1 MLAPGLDSP
10 GLCAG
15 RLPAITL
22 AKLTEEKM
30 EFLALLYILVYIISG
45 FLVARRVL
53 PEGGVGGTALGLAA
67 GLAMLMWLPALFS
80 FVLGF
85 TVLSQLLAVALCA
98 LIGLFAALF
107 RRTRTRLS
115 RPGRFKPDWRAVTV
129 CAPLVLLIW
138 VLMFNHIITPASDG
152 SLHSGQSTFGDM
164 CMHLGFITS
173 ISVQQT
179 FPPEYS
185 IMPGA
190 DVGYP
195 FLCDSVSST
204 FYTLGCSLR
213 FSALL
218 PMFYA
223 AAAVVVGVYWLFETW
238 LGRGKASV
246 LATYLFFIGGGFGF
260 AYLFDLWKVNG
271 AENWS
276 GLMHGFY
283 ETPTNQTSLGLRWVN
298 PIADMLVPQRAT
310 LFGWALLF
318 PALALLYRASIGR
331 ETRLFLPLG
340 ALAGCMPLVHT
351 HSFLAL
357 GVISLFLL
365 CAEYARQ
372 FRRPEPGWRR
382 RLLSFAG
389 YGLLAVIIAAPQLVA
404 FTFRQAG
411 SGGFLRL
418 HWNWANELYSWLWFY
433 IKNLG
438 LIFILLLPAFI
449 CARRESKLFY
459 GGALLLW
466 AISEFVVFQPNTYD
480 NNKLLFVWFALSCG
494 LVSEYA
500 CGIWDRL
507 SSGADKPRRL
517 SNAALAF
524 ICAFAVFTS
533 GALTLAR
540 EYVSGD
546 HLGLSGFVESG
557 YQVVGAEQV
566 ELAEYINTNTPADA
580 VFMTATNHN
589 NAVAMLTGRSIVCG
603 SPSFLYYH
611 GLDYST
617 RELDLTLAYEQP
629 EANFKRVSA
638 AYSVDYVLISS
649 YERGSYDIDEEWFA
663 ANLECVFENPECR
676 LYAVK

>member
-1 MLAPGLDSP
+1 M
-10 GLCAG
+10 
-15 RLPAITL
+15 
-22 AKLTEEKM
+22 
-30 EFLALLYILVYIISG
+30 
-45 FLVARRVL
+45 
-53 PEGGVGGTALGLAA
+53 
-67 GLAMLMWLPALFS
+67 
-80 FVLGF
+80 
-85 TVLSQLLAVALCA
+85 
-98 LIGLFAALF
+98 
-107 RRTRTRLS
+107 
-115 RPGRFKPDWRAVTV
+115 
-129 CAPLVLLIW
+129 
-138 VLMFNHIITPASDG
+138 
-152 SLHSGQSTFGDM
+152 
-164 CMHLGFITS
+164 
-173 ISVQQT
+173 
-179 FPPEYS
+179 
-185 IMPGA
+185 
-190 DVGYP
+190 
-195 FLCDSVSST
+195 
-204 FYTLGCSLR
+204 
-213 FSALL
+213 
-218 PMFYA
+218 
-223 AAAVVVGVYWLFETW
+223 
-238 LGRGKASV
+238 
-246 LATYLFFIGGGFGF
+246 
-260 AYLFDLWKVNG
+260 
-271 AENWS
+271 
-276 GLMHGFY
+276 
-283 ETPTNQTSLGLRWVN
+283 
-298 PIADMLVPQRAT
+298 
-310 LFGWALLF
+310 
-318 PALALLYRASIGR
+318 
-331 ETRLFLPLG
+331 
-340 ALAGCMPLVHT
+340 
-351 HSFLAL
+351 
-357 GVISLFLL
+357 
-365 CAEYARQ
+365 
-372 FRRPEPGWRR
+372 
-382 RLLSFAG
+382 
-389 YGLLAVIIAAPQLVA
+389 A

-617 RELDLTLAYEQP
+617 RELDLTLAYGQP